1 MIIVIWG
8 FAMAFFFLWGA
19 AWGAALATREA
30 RRRFLLR
37 VAALTEATGA
47 VIAIVRA
54 QVERQERE
62 LELLRGRPIELMSFV
77 VGPIT
82 AQGGES
88 VDALQLTNEQQCPL
102 SIAPRTVHGH
112 PARVDGTPIWVSS
125 NSNVRV
131 NVNPD
136 DPTKAVAVAVGL
148 GKSQISVTADA
159 DLGDGVRTITATLDV
174 EVVAAQAE
182 SLGLT
187 VGTPENQPEP
197 APTP

>member
-1 MIIVIWG
+1 MIIVIWLG
-8 FAMAFFFLWGA
+8 IATAFF
-19 AWGAALATREA
+19 WGAALGSRQA

-47 VIAIVRA
+47 VIAVVRA
-54 QVERQERE
+54 QVESQERE

-112 PARVDGTPIWVSS
+112 PARVDGVPVWVSS
-125 NSNVRV
+125 NPGNVV
-131 NVNPD
+131 VTVSPD

-174 EVVAAQAE
+174 DVVAAQAE

-187 VGTPENQPEP
+187 FGTPENQPEP